1 MVTYCL
7 QTYNLDGQVGES
19 SACATALMCGVK
31 ANLETVGLDAG
42 GKFDN
47 CFSSLASKVE
57 SLIDWAHKA
66 GEYNHISNKIYLVEH
81 LSLRL

>member
-1 MVTYCL
+1 MVKYCS

-66 GEYNHISNKIYLVEH
+66 GEYSHIKNKKNIVNH
-81 LSLRL
+81 